1 MEQEQKHFI
10 LPKDITKKISFFL
23 IVLSAFFIVLMFK
36 TIKEFRFVGKGA
48 NETNQFTVTGR
59 GEAFAVPD
67 VAKISFT
74 IEKEAKTVKEANGV
88 VDEKSS
94 KAIAFLKEKK
104 IDEKDIKTA
113 NNSFYPVYD
122 YPACYTYPCNQ
133 KQTLRG
139 YTSSRTIEVKVRDL
153 DIASSVVEG
162 LAGLEVTN
170 LVGPEFTLSDEDKVQ
185 EDARNDAIENARAK
199 AEKLAKALGVKIVR
213 VVNFS
218 ESTGGYNP
226 VQPMMYAKGGADMAV
241 AQSAPAESLPQG
253 QNKYTSDVSI
263 VYEIR

>member
-1 MEQEQKHFI
+1 MEHQKARDDLF
-10 LPKDITKKISFFL
+10 KKIGWL
-23 IVLSAFFIVLMFK
+23 VTVLSVVAILIGMK

-48 NETNQFTVTGR
+48 NETNQFTVTGK

-74 IEKEAKTVKEANGV
+74 VEKEAKTVKEANSI
-88 VDEKSS
+88 VDEKVA
-94 KAIAFLKEKK
+94 KAVKLLKDKK

-122 YPACYTYPCNQ
+122 YPVCYTYPCAQ

-153 DIASSVVEG
+153 DNASSIVEG
-162 LAGLEVTN
+162 LGTLEVSN
-170 LVGPEFTLSDEDKVQ
+170 LVGPEFTLSDEDKVL
-185 EDARNDAIENARAK
+185 EDARNDAIKDARTK
-199 AEKLAKALGVKIVR
+199 AEKLAEALGVTLVR

-218 ESTGGYNP
+218 ENTGGNNP
-226 VQPMMYAKGGADMAV
+226 VQPMMYAKAGADMGI
-241 AQSAPAESLPQG
+241 AQSAPQETMPQG